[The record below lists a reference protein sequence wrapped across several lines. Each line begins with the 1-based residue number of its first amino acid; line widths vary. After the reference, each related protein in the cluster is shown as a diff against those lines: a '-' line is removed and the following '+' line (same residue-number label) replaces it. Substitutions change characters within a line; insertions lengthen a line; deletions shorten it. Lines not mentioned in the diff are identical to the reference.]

1 MPKPKS
7 MGFMVLSRM
16 SSCANIVRI
25 AIIAN
30 VFPTAEAK
38 RAFFMAGMC
47 SAHAAKKKPTI
58 TKTATNSLP
67 FEKTQVK
74 NVVISDLSPVS
85 FTASWDALADAQG
98 YKLYLM
104 RNFYDGETITTSYD
118 FTNEITGMPFIHKPP
133 RHK

>member
-7 MGFMVLSRM
+7 MGFRVLSRM

-38 RAFFMAGMC
+38 RAFLMAGMC

-58 TKTATNSLP
+58 TDVQNSI
-67 FEKTQVK
+67 VRR
-74 NVVISDLSPVS
+74 VVITMPSEAVISAITSAIVAPRGKKKRSIETKCTPSSGARNGNFTHITSTAEASDMAAP
-85 FTASWDALADAQG
+85 T
-98 YKLYLM
+98 M
-104 RNFYDGETITTSYD
+104 
-118 FTNEITGMPFIHKPP
+118 
-133 RHK
+133 